1 MRNYMV
7 RPWRAYG
14 TINSMNENA
23 KLYKCK
29 KFIKIT
35 FWVYSNN
42 KAEYNRLSMHWL
54 RLKMNKSNTGM
65 IRLHNE
71 QKLRQNDA

>member
-1 MRNYMV
+1 MRLMNTVFPDAKLDNAVLRSFPHPMRNYMV
-7 RPWRAYG
+7 RPQHAYG

-35 FWVYSNN
+35 F
-42 KAEYNRLSMHWL
+42 
-54 RLKMNKSNTGM
+54 
-65 IRLHNE
+65 
-71 QKLRQNDA
+71 